1 MKIKMKTYYYCN
13 ICGKPIKEDNSD
25 NDYNFCLDCALEL
38 YQKIFCSE
46 SDES

>member
-1 MKIKMKTYYYCN
+1 MKIYCYCSR
-13 ICGKPIKEDNSD
+13 CGKPVEEDNTD
-25 NDYNFCLDCALEL
+25 NEYNLCLDCALDL